1 MYTKMTP
8 QEMISILHER
18 KQEMQ
23 AEVDQL
29 TQDLVAFQDIK
40 QLKAWL
46 KTYKIPPPDF
56 YYDDG
61 WL

>member
-1 MYTKMTP
+1 MTP
-8 QEMISILHER
+8 QEMISILQER

-23 AEVDQL
+23 AEIEQL
-29 TQDLVAFQDIK
+29 TQDLVNFQDIK

-56 YYDDG
+56 YYGDD
-61 WL
+61 WM

>member
-1 MYTKMTP
+1 
-8 QEMISILHER
+8 
-18 KQEMQ
+18 
-23 AEVDQL
+23 
-29 TQDLVAFQDIK
+29 LVAFQDIK